1 MGIFVDIFFV
11 VVSLIIII
19 VCTARGFVKT
29 AIQLVSFI
37 LSLVIA
43 ILFCSQLA
51 GFIAEKWLDRPITDK
66 VEEKI
71 ASLAQKADGVTYDL
85 SSLFGEKQPEFFDL
99 LTRYRADKGALE
111 QDYGTITDGTQ
122 STVRDISKRV
132 SAPIVKVLSYV
143 IAFAILFIGSAL
155 ILLIVSAILNSV
167 AKLPVLKQ
175 LNGFLGFLCGV
186 ILAAAFVFVFSTV
199 AVYLFEKLAVV
210 YPDTIPSTLK
220 EDSIFLK
227 YCSDFKVLAK
237 LFS

>member
-11 VVSLIIII
+11 VVALIIII

-29 AIQLVSFI
+29 AIQLASFI
-37 LSLVIA
+37 LSFVIA

-51 GFIAEKWLDRPITDK
+51 GFIAENWLDRPITDK

-227 YCSDFKVLAK
+227 YCSDFKVLAQ